1 MSPRGPV
8 LTHSM
13 TNINDLFSVSGQIA
27 LVTGASRGIG
37 AAIADTLG
45 QAGATL
51 IGTATA
57 QSGAD
62 AIDERFKRAG
72 IDGRG
77 AILDV
82 TQPESVARLLTDIS
96 AHEGDISILVNN
108 AGITRDNLLLR
119 MKQDEWDDV
128 LNTNLSSAFHLSKA
142 VLRGMVKA
150 RQGRIITIA
159 SVVGSMGNAG
169 QSNYAAAKSGV
180 IGFSKALARELGARG
195 ITVNVVAPGFV
206 DTGMTNALS
215 EQQRTE
221 LSNQVPLKRLGQS
234 SDIAGTVLFLA
245 SAAGNYITGETIH
258 VNGGMYMI

>member
-1 MSPRGPV
+1 
-8 LTHSM
+8 M
-13 TNINDLFSVSGQIA
+13 TILNDLFSVSGQIA

-45 QAGATL
+45 QAGATV
-51 IGTATA
+51 IGTATS
-57 QSGAD
+57 QSSAD
-62 AIDERFKRAG
+62 AIGERFHNAD
-72 IDGRG
+72 INGRG

-82 TQPESVARLLTDIS
+82 TQPDSVAALLKDI
-96 AHEGDISILVNN
+96 AAREGNVSILVNN

-119 MKQDEWDDV
+119 MKQAEWDDV
-128 LNTNLSSAFHLSKA
+128 LSTNLSSAFHLSKA
-142 VLRGMVKA
+142 VLRGMMKA

-169 QSNYAAAKSGV
+169 QANYAAAKSGLL
-180 IGFSKALARELGARG
+180 GFSKALAREVGPRG

-206 DTGMTNALS
+206 ETDMTAGLS
-215 EQQRTE
+215 EEQRTE
-221 LSNQVPLKRLGQS
+221 LSDQVPLNRLGHV

-245 SAAGNYITGETIH
+245 APAGNYITGETIH